1 MQAEFLEDGR
11 VIISQEDFLKHY
23 NKETQAV
30 PVSAGVSKESALELQ
45 VTDTLSSFG
54 IPRHIKGF
62 GFLREAIILCV
73 REREYINS
81 ITKALY
87 PAIANKFGTLPNRA
101 ERAMRHAIEVGC
113 RNNPEEME
121 LYFSRQMNVLSDK
134 PTNGEF
140 IATIA
145 DTLSLRGKQ

>member
-1 MQAEFLEDGR
+1 MSKA
-11 VIISQEDFLKHY
+11 DFLKY
-23 NKETQAV
+23 FGAVAESEKRVSEVPKET
-30 PVSAGVSKESALELQ
+30 ALALQ
-45 VTDTLSSFG
+45 VTDILAGFG

-62 GFLREAIILCV
+62 AFLREAIVLSV
-73 REREYINS
+73 NDRDYINY

-113 RNNPEEME
+113 RNNPEEMG

-145 DTLSLRGKQ
+145 DQIRLRGKHETV

>member
-1 MQAEFLEDGR
+1 M
-11 VIISQEDFLKHY
+11 SKEDFLKY
-23 NKETQAV
+23 FGAEVESEKRVIAEVPKET
-30 PVSAGVSKESALELQ
+30 ALALQ
-45 VTDTLSSFG
+45 VTDILARFG

-62 GFLREAIILCV
+62 AFLREAIVLSVNDRSQIDC
-73 REREYINS
+73 
-81 ITKALY
+81 ITKSLY

-145 DTLSLRGKQ
+145 DQIRLRGKHETV